1 MFVDFVDVSDI
12 RQTFYNVN
20 TLPELFTN
28 ITGDTK
34 LKFLKEINL
43 YYLYI
48 SPDCFIHNYAL
59 LLGVLKLCKLMYK
72 ICSRHDIADILLKL
86 ALNTKQSIIQ
96 NETLKSRLL
105 YILKRRY
112 LTVCPRLVSRII
124 FISSLKFK
132 TKSLSDM
139 R

>member
-59 LLGVLKLCKLMYK
+59 LLGVK
-72 ICSRHDIADILLKL
+72 IMRETSRGH
-86 ALNTKQSIIQ
+86 TV
-96 NETLKSRLL
+96 
-105 YILKRRY
+105 RY
-112 LTVCPRLVSRII
+112 LRFNIYNNRDFKVS
-124 FISSLKFK
+124 F
-132 TKSLSDM
+132 
-139 R
+139 